1 MATPLFGRMAPI
13 RPESCASTS
22 AALVGEA
29 ASFYARPRL
38 FCSGNSMKLAMTA
51 AALALAATTVSFGAA
66 SAQTASD
73 WRTPDPNNVI
83 VVETNKGRIIAELYP
98 QAAPN
103 HVERVRGLVKSGFYD
118 NLTFFRVI
126 SDFMAQTGDPQ
137 NTGMGGSDQP
147 NLAAEFTFRRG
158 ADTPVAQS
166 YKVGSNEAGWIGV
179 LPVSSQNSA
188 LAVMTAD
195 RKVATWGNFCPGV
208 LGMARAGDP
217 DSANSQFFFMRQT
230 NASLDKTYT
239 AFGRVLQ
246 GVDVVRNIKTGEPVP
261 DPQDKML
268 SVKLL
273 ADLPADKRPS
283 IQVMNT
289 SSATFKALVAKRQAE
304 LGGSFTNCDVDIP
317 VQVK

>member
-1 MATPLFGRMAPI
+1 
-13 RPESCASTS
+13 
-22 AALVGEA
+22 
-29 ASFYARPRL
+29 
-38 FCSGNSMKLAMTA
+38 
-51 AALALAATTVSFGAA
+51 
-66 SAQTASD
+66 
-73 WRTPDPNNVI
+73 

-118 NLTFFRVI
+118 GLTFFRVI

-147 NLAAEFTFRRG
+147 DLTAEFTFRRG
-158 ADTPVAQS
+158 VNLPLGAGF
-166 YKVGSNEAGWIGV
+166 KVGSNESGWV
-179 LPVSSQNSA
+179 DALPVTSQNAA

-217 DSANSQFFFMRQT
+217 NSANSQFFFMRQA

-239 AFGRVLQ
+239 AFGRVLS
-246 GVDVVRNIKTGEPVP
+246 GLDVVRAIKVGEPVP

-273 ADLPADKRPS
+273 ADLPADKRPTLG
-283 IQVMNT
+283 VMDT
-289 SSATFKALVAKRQAE
+289 RSAGFKALVTKRQAE
-304 LGGSFTNCDVDIP
+304 LGGSFTNCDVDVP

>member
-1 MATPLFGRMAPI
+1 
-13 RPESCASTS
+13 
-22 AALVGEA
+22 
-29 ASFYARPRL
+29 
-38 FCSGNSMKLAMTA
+38 MKLAMSA
-51 AALALAATTVSFGAA
+51 AVLALAAVSAPLQAA
-66 SAQTASD
+66 SAQTVAAGSD

-98 QAAPN
+98 QAALN

-118 NLTFFRVI
+118 GLTFFRVI

-166 YKVGSNEAGWIGV
+166 FKAGTNESGWVGV
-179 LPVSSQNSA
+179 LPVTSQPSA

-195 RKVATWGNFCPGV
+195 RKVATWGNFCSGV

-217 DSANSQFFFMRQT
+217 DSANSQFFFMRQP

-246 GVDVVRNIKTGEPVP
+246 GLDVVRNIKVGEPAP

-283 IQVMNT
+283 VQVMDT
-289 SSATFKALVAKRQAE
+289 RSAAFKALVAKRQAE
-304 LGGSFTNCDVDIP
+304 LGGSFTNCDVDVP

>member
-1 MATPLFGRMAPI
+1 
-13 RPESCASTS
+13 
-22 AALVGEA
+22 
-29 ASFYARPRL
+29 
-38 FCSGNSMKLAMTA
+38 MKFAMTA
-51 AALALAATTVSFGAA
+51 AALALAALTASAQAA
-66 SAQTASD
+66 SAQTAPAGSTQSASD
-73 WRTPDPNNVI
+73 WRAPDPNNVI

-98 QAAPN
+98 DAAPN

-118 NLTFFRVI
+118 GLTFFRVI
-126 SDFMAQTGDPQ
+126 SDFMAQTGDPK
-137 NTGMGGSDQP
+137 NTGQGGSDQP
-147 NLAAEFTFRRG
+147 NLTAEFTFRRG
-158 ADTPVAQS
+158 ADKPLG
-166 YKVGSNEAGWIGV
+166 GSFKAGANDTGWFYT
-179 LPVSSQNSA
+179 LPVTSQPAA

-195 RKVATWGNFCPGV
+195 HKVATWGNFCTGV

-230 NASLDKTYT
+230 NAGLDKTYT

-246 GVDVVRNIKTGEPVP
+246 GVDVVRNIKVGEPVP

-283 IQVMNT
+283 VQVMNT
-289 SSATFKALVAKRQAE
+289 GSAAFKALVEKKRAE
-304 LGGSFTNCDVDIP
+304 MGGAFGPCDITVP

>member
-1 MATPLFGRMAPI
+1 
-13 RPESCASTS
+13 
-22 AALVGEA
+22 
-29 ASFYARPRL
+29 
-38 FCSGNSMKLAMTA
+38 MKLAMTA
-51 AALALAATTVSFGAA
+51 AALALAAATSVGAA
-66 SAQTASD
+66 SAQTAAPAGAG
-73 WRTPDPNNVI
+73 WRVPDPNNVI

-118 NLTFFRVI
+118 GLTFFRVI

-147 NLAAEFTFRRG
+147 NLKAEFSFRRG
-158 ADTPVAQS
+158 ADQPLAQS
-166 YKVGSNEAGWIGV
+166 FKVGSGEQGWIGV

-195 RKVATWGNFCPGV
+195 RKVASWGNFCPGV

-217 DSANSQFFFMRQT
+217 DSANSQFFFMRQG

-261 DPQDKML
+261 DPQDKMI

-273 ADLPADKRPS
+273 ADLPADKRPN
-283 IQVMNT
+283 IQVMDT
-289 SSATFKALVAKRQAE
+289 GSAAFKALVAKRQAE
-304 LGGSFTNCDVDIP
+304 VGSGFTNCDVDIP

>member
-1 MATPLFGRMAPI
+1 
-13 RPESCASTS
+13 
-22 AALVGEA
+22 
-29 ASFYARPRL
+29 
-38 FCSGNSMKLAMTA
+38 MKLAMTA
-51 AALALAATTVSFGAA
+51 AALALAANATFLGAA
-66 SAQTASD
+66 SAQTVSD
-73 WRTPDPNNVI
+73 WRTPDPNNVL
-83 VVETNKGRIIAELYP
+83 VVETNKGRIVAELYP

-103 HVERVRGLVKSGFYD
+103 HVERIRGLVKSGFYD
-118 NLTFFRVI
+118 GLTFFRVI
-126 SDFMAQTGDPQ
+126 GDFMAQTGDPQ

-147 NLAAEFTFRRG
+147 NLVAEFTFRRG
-158 ADTPVAQS
+158 ADTPLAQGF
-166 YKVGSNEAGWIGV
+166 KVGTNESGWVGV
-179 LPVSSQNSA
+179 MPVTSQSSA

-208 LGMARAGDP
+208 LGAARAGDP
-217 DSANSQFFFMRQT
+217 DSANSQFFFMRQA

-246 GVDVVRNIKTGEPVP
+246 GLDVVRAIKTGEPVP
-261 DPQDKML
+261 DPQDKMI

-289 SSATFKALVAKRQAE
+289 GSAAFKALVDKRRAE
-304 LGGSFTNCDVDIP
+304 MGGGFTNCDVDVP

>member
-1 MATPLFGRMAPI
+1 
-13 RPESCASTS
+13 
-22 AALVGEA
+22 
-29 ASFYARPRL
+29 
-38 FCSGNSMKLAMTA
+38 MKLAMTA
-51 AALALAATTVSFGAA
+51 AALALAAMTA
-66 SAQTASD
+66 SAQTASAQTAAD

-83 VVETNKGRIIAELYP
+83 VVETNKGRVIAELYP

-118 NLTFFRVI
+118 GLTFFRVI

-137 NTGMGGSDQP
+137 NTGVGGSDQP
-147 NLAAEFTFRRG
+147 NLTAEFNFRRG
-158 ADTPVAQS
+158 ADMPLGAGF
-166 YKVGSNEAGWIGV
+166 KIGSNESGWIDA
-179 LPVSSQNSA
+179 LPVTSQNAA
-188 LAVMTAD
+188 LALMTAD

-217 DSANSQFFFMRQT
+217 DSANSQFFFMRQA

-246 GVDVVRNIKTGEPVP
+246 GLDVVRAIKTGEPVP

-273 ADLPADKRPS
+273 ADLPADKRPTVR
-283 IQVMNT
+283 VMDT
-289 SSATFKALVAKRQAE
+289 RSAAFKALVTKRQAE
-304 LGGSFTNCDVDIP
+304 MGPSFTNCDLDVP

>member
-1 MATPLFGRMAPI
+1 
-13 RPESCASTS
+13 
-22 AALVGEA
+22 
-29 ASFYARPRL
+29 
-38 FCSGNSMKLAMTA
+38 MKFAMTA
-51 AALALAATTVSFGAA
+51 AALALAALTA
-66 SAQTASD
+66 SAQTASAQTVAPAGAD
-73 WRTPDPNNVI
+73 WRVPDPNNVI

-103 HVERVRGLVKSGFYD
+103 HIERVRGLVKSGFYD
-118 NLTFFRVI
+118 GLTFFRVI

-147 NLAAEFTFRRG
+147 NLTAEFNFRRG
-158 ADTPVAQS
+158 ADLPLGAGF
-166 YKVGSNEAGWIGV
+166 KVGSNESGWIDA
-179 LPVSSQNSA
+179 LPVTSQNAA
-188 LAVMTAD
+188 LALMTAD

-217 DSANSQFFFMRQT
+217 DSANSQFFFMRQA

-246 GVDVVRNIKTGEPVP
+246 GLDVVRAIKTGEPVP

-273 ADLPADKRPS
+273 ADLPADKRPKV
-283 IQVMNT
+283 QVMDT
-289 SSATFKALVAKRQAE
+289 RSAAFKALVTKRQGEMGA
-304 LGGSFTNCDVDIP
+304 GFTNCDLDIP

>member
-1 MATPLFGRMAPI
+1 
-13 RPESCASTS
+13 
-22 AALVGEA
+22 
-29 ASFYARPRL
+29 
-38 FCSGNSMKLAMTA
+38 MKLAMTA
-51 AALALAATTVSFGAA
+51 AALALAAVTASATTA
-66 SAQTASD
+66 SAQSASD

-103 HVERVRGLVKSGFYD
+103 HVERVRSLVKSGFYD
-118 NLTFFRVI
+118 GLTFFRVI

-147 NLAAEFTFRRG
+147 NLTAEFTFRRG
-158 ADTPVAQS
+158 ADLPLGAS
-166 YKVGSNEAGWIGV
+166 FKVGSNEQGWV
-179 LPVSSQNSA
+179 DALPVTSQNSA

-217 DSANSQFFFMRQT
+217 DSANSQFFFMRQA

-246 GVDVVRNIKTGEPVP
+246 GLDVVRAIKTGEPVP

-273 ADLPADKRPS
+273 ADLPADKRPTVR
-283 IQVMNT
+283 VMDT
-289 SSATFKALVAKRQAE
+289 RSDAFKALATKRQAE
-304 LGGSFTNCDVDIP
+304 LGASFTNCDLDVP
-317 VQVK
+317 AQVK

>member
-1 MATPLFGRMAPI
+1 M
-13 RPESCASTS
+13 

-29 ASFYARPRL
+29 VAFYAGPDL
-38 FCSGNSMKLAMTA
+38 FCSGYSMKLAMTA
-51 AALALAATTVSFGAA
+51 AALALAAAATSFGAA
-66 SAQTASD
+66 SAQTAPASSD
-73 WRTPDPNNVI
+73 WRAPDPNNVI

-118 NLTFFRVI
+118 GQTFFRVI
-126 SDFMAQTGDPQ
+126 GDFMAQTGDPQ

-147 NLAAEFTFRRG
+147 NLTAEFTFRRG
-158 ADTPVAQS
+158 ADTPLAQS
-166 YKVGSNEAGWIGV
+166 FKVGSNEQGWV
-179 LPVSSQNSA
+179 AALPVTSQNSA

-195 RKVATWGNFCPGV
+195 RKVASWGNFCPGV

-217 DSANSQFFFMRQT
+217 DSANSQFFFMRQA

-246 GVDVVRNIKTGEPVP
+246 GLDVVRNIKTGEPVP

-273 ADLPADKRPS
+273 ADLPADKRPAV
-283 IQVMNT
+283 QVMDT
-289 SSATFKALVAKRQAE
+289 RSAAFKALVAKRQAE
-304 LGGSFTNCDVDIP
+304 MGGSFTNCDVDVP

>member
-1 MATPLFGRMAPI
+1 
-13 RPESCASTS
+13 
-22 AALVGEA
+22 
-29 ASFYARPRL
+29 
-38 FCSGNSMKLAMTA
+38 MKLAMTA
-51 AALALAATTVSFGAA
+51 AALALAATTA
-66 SAQTASD
+66 SAQTAAPAGAD
-73 WRTPDPNNVI
+73 WRVPDPNNVI

-118 NLTFFRVI
+118 GLTFFRVI

-147 NLAAEFTFRRG
+147 NLVAEFSFRRG
-158 ADTPVAQS
+158 ADQPLSQS
-166 YKVGSNEAGWIGV
+166 FKVGSGEQGWIQA
-179 LPVSSQNSA
+179 LPISSQNSA

-195 RKVATWGNFCPGV
+195 RKVASWGNFCPGV

-217 DSANSQFFFMRQT
+217 DSANSQFFFMRQA

-246 GVDVVRNIKTGEPVP
+246 GLEAVRAIKTGEPVP
-261 DPQDKML
+261 DPQDKMI

-273 ADLPADKRPS
+273 ADLPADKRPN

-289 SSATFKALVAKRQAE
+289 GSAAFKALVDKRRAE
-304 LGGSFTNCDVDIP
+304 QGASFTNCDVDVP

>member
-1 MATPLFGRMAPI
+1 VA
-13 RPESCASTS
+13 
-22 AALVGEA
+22 
-29 ASFYARPRL
+29 FYAGPDL
-38 FCSGNSMKLAMTA
+38 LCSGYSLKLAMTA
-51 AALALAATTVSFGAA
+51 AALALAALTA
-66 SAQTASD
+66 SAQSASAQAASE

-98 QAAPN
+98 DAAPN

-118 NLTFFRVI
+118 GLTFFRVI

-137 NTGMGGSDQP
+137 NTGQGGSDQP
-147 NLAAEFTFRRG
+147 NLTAEFTFRRG
-158 ADTPVAQS
+158 ADKPL
-166 YKVGSNEAGWIGV
+166 GSAFKAGTNDTGWLYT
-179 LPVSSQNSA
+179 LPVTSQPAA

-195 RKVATWGNFCPGV
+195 HKVATWGNFCSGV

-217 DSANSQFFFMRQT
+217 DSANSQFFFMRQH
-230 NASLDKTYT
+230 NAGLDKTYT

-246 GVDVVRNIKTGEPVP
+246 GVDVARNIKVGEPVP

-283 IQVMNT
+283 IQVMDTN
-289 SSATFKALVAKRQAE
+289 SAAFKALVIKRQAE
-304 LGGSFTNCDVDIP
+304 LGGSFTNCDVDVP
-317 VQVK
+317 VQIK

>member
-1 MATPLFGRMAPI
+1 
-13 RPESCASTS
+13 
-22 AALVGEA
+22 
-29 ASFYARPRL
+29 
-38 FCSGNSMKLAMTA
+38 MKLATTA
-51 AALALAATTVSFGAA
+51 AALALAAMTASVEAA
-66 SAQTASD
+66 SAQTVSD

-103 HVERVRGLVKSGFYD
+103 HIERVRGLVKSGFYD
-118 NLTFFRVI
+118 GLTFFRVI

-137 NTGMGGSDQP
+137 NTGVGGSDQP
-147 NLAAEFTFRRG
+147 NLTAEFTFRRG
-158 ADTPVAQS
+158 ADTPLGAS
-166 YKVGSNEAGWIGV
+166 FKAGTNESGWVGV
-179 LPVSSQNSA
+179 LPVTSQPSA

-195 RKVATWGNFCPGV
+195 RKVATWGNFCSGV

-217 DSANSQFFFMRQT
+217 DSANSQFFFMRQA

-246 GVDVVRNIKTGEPVP
+246 GVDVVRAIKVGEPAP

-273 ADLPADKRPS
+273 ADMPADKRPS
-283 IQVMNT
+283 VQVMDT
-289 SSATFKALVAKRQAE
+289 RSAAFKALVTKRQGE
-304 LGGSFTNCDVDIP
+304 LGAGFTNCDVDVP

>member
-1 MATPLFGRMAPI
+1 
-13 RPESCASTS
+13 
-22 AALVGEA
+22 
-29 ASFYARPRL
+29 
-38 FCSGNSMKLAMTA
+38 MKLAMTA
-51 AALALAATTVSFGAA
+51 AALALAAMTA
-66 SAQTASD
+66 SAQTASAQTAAD

-98 QAAPN
+98 QVAPN
-103 HVERVRGLVKSGFYD
+103 HIERVRGLVKSGFYD
-118 NLTFFRVI
+118 GLTFFRVI

-147 NLAAEFTFRRG
+147 DLAAEFNFRRG
-158 ADTPVAQS
+158 ADLPLGGGF
-166 YKVGSNEAGWIGV
+166 KLGSNESGWIDA
-179 LPVSSQNSA
+179 LPVTSQNSA

-217 DSANSQFFFMRQT
+217 NSANSQFFFMRQA

-246 GVDVVRNIKTGEPVP
+246 GLDVVRAIKTGEPVP

-273 ADLPADKRPS
+273 ADLPADKRPTVR
-283 IQVMNT
+283 VMDT
-289 SSATFKALVAKRQAE
+289 RSAAFQALVAKRQAE
-304 LGGSFTNCDVDIP
+304 MGGGFTNCDVDVP

>member
-1 MATPLFGRMAPI
+1 
-13 RPESCASTS
+13 
-22 AALVGEA
+22 
-29 ASFYARPRL
+29 
-38 FCSGNSMKLAMTA
+38 MKLAMTA
-51 AALALAATTVSFGAA
+51 AVLALTAVTVSAQAA
-66 SAQTASD
+66 SAQTAAD
-73 WRTPDPNNVI
+73 WRTPDPNNII

-118 NLTFFRVI
+118 GLTFFRVI

-137 NTGMGGSDQP
+137 NTGQGGSDQP
-147 NLAAEFTFRRG
+147 NLVAEFTFRRG
-158 ADTPVAQS
+158 ADVPVAQS
-166 YKVGSNEAGWIGV
+166 FKAGTSETGWV
-179 LPVSSQNSA
+179 DALPVTSQNSA

-195 RKVATWGNFCPGV
+195 RKVATWGNFCSGV

-217 DSANSQFFFMRQT
+217 DSANSQFFFMRQA

-246 GVDVVRNIKTGEPVP
+246 GMEAVRAIKTGEPVP
-261 DPQDKML
+261 DPQDKMI

-283 IQVMNT
+283 VQVMNT
-289 SSATFKALVAKRQAE
+289 GSAAFKALVAKRQAE
-304 LGGSFTNCDVDIP
+304 VGAAFTNCDVDVP
-317 VQVK
+317 AQVK